1 MLRIVPETLPVRQ
14 DIISKPHDI
23 HPQPQGERVM
33 TFTKSRV
40 IDCIVR
46 TYRAALACPARTG
59 EHRRHQRSDPVD
71 AGATPAPN
79 CRCGGRQAQV
89 RYANSGQV
97 GFPADEKRGAAAACS
112 VSFAGA
118 DVWVART
125 YARRTYF

>member
-1 MLRIVPETLPVRQ
+1 VLRIVPETLPVRQ

-59 EHRRHQRSDPVD
+59 EHRRHPRSYPVD
-71 AGATPAPN
+71 ADRSPRRAMSYSPN
-79 CRCGGRQAQV
+79 GVRDGGHRYEEGRAMHRACR
-89 RYANSGQV
+89 
-97 GFPADEKRGAAAACS
+97 
-112 VSFAGA
+112 
-118 DVWVART
+118 DVDVLFCRIDT
-125 YARRTYF
+125 R